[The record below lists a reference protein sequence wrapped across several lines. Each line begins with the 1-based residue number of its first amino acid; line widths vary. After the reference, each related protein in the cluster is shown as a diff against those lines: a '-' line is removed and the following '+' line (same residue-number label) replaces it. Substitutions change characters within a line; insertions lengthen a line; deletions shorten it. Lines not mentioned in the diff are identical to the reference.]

1 MKNTTKIMGLLLFVA
16 IIGFS
21 FSACEDDS
29 GKDALDGTTWKQEH
43 VTGAVLVLKFN
54 KPNFT
59 LTQTGPGD
67 LNITDTGTYST
78 SGSTVT
84 LTYSDGKTIEGRLNN
99 NNLFFEGYMDLT
111 KQ

>member
-21 FSACEDDS
+21 FAACEEESS
-29 GKDALDGTTWKQEH
+29 GDAFDGTTWREVH
-43 VTGAVLVLKFN
+43 STGAVLVLRFN

-59 LTQTGPGD
+59 YTQTGPGEI
-67 LNITDTGTYST
+67 NITKTGTYST
-78 SGSTVT
+78 SGNIVT
-84 LTYSDGKTIEGRLNN
+84 LTYNDGSTQTERLNN
-99 NNLFFEGYMDLT
+99 NNLFFEGYMNLT